1 MPPTGTQTVTDV
13 PPARVDQVVAGF
25 KAQGADPVTK
35 TKQPDGNYT
44 VVAVFP
50 DGATKPPG
58 GKPGNNNKN

>member
-13 PPARVDQVVAGF
+13 PPNRVDQVVAGF

-35 TKQPDGNYT
+35 TKQSDGNYT

-50 DGATKPPG
+50 DASGPQKKGNGGGAK
-58 GKPGNNNKN
+58 